1 MEVISVV
8 GSGISSLM
16 PSGDEIL
23 ENFLPLSLA
32 TLALAY

>member
-8 GSGISSLM
+8 GSGINSPM